1 MLTFGA
7 LQEKK
12 SKIKINPKK
21 EDCMEAKVKHG
32 EDCTCIDCDKRREKD
47 DSKEPTVE
55 GVVDVVKGGIKRHK
69 EAVQKKKI
77 KNRKAVPYAA
87 LAAEHQPEGDELKEY
102 SPNVTYQAKGGK
114 KSGKLGKS
122 SVYSLRGKDESKK
135 DFRKSHTKDIKDG
148 LLKKE
153 EVEQVDEFFGMFGG
167 GKKSKQNIRSSGGPN
182 NPVLKGARNLLGNR
196 KNVAPAA
203 KFYQAQ
209 MDRQKLI
216 QQMMMN
222 QEVEHEDGKTIQEDP
237 VSEQNV
243 GSYDS
248 YANKPGAFSLNLK
261 TLIGKGSNQ
270 KKSFSF
276 DVGGGNSRSSIFS
289 KSSSSYSGGDGT
301 YRGNEVGSAIN
312 QYNMATGQGGW
323 TKDEIAKEVKKE
335 QDFQAKYGSSNN
347 KQGIT
352 RTGTTSGTKQNNF
365 KKLLAMKNSVEHD
378 EENFIDEERSARRA
392 NVRAKSYKQVKAEID
407 KKDAAKKKS
416 GKGEYAASYGKKETD
431 VTDYGDDKPVAKKKA
446 PAKKKAVA
454 AVKKATPKAAP
465 KKSTPKAKAKPAP
478 KKAAPKKAATPKV
491 DKKAADIDRPK
502 GNLSDKA
509 RDWIKKGM
517 KRHRK
522 ATQGARVF
530 GKGFAKGV
538 KTAVKVAK
546 DVKKVVSEEDI
557 RLLTMGQYLEEK
569 PVLGSQSTTAQAK
582 LQAKLASGASK
593 LQKKLSGSG
602 VVAAESDRT
611 AEVTRL
617 PEQEEL
623 PEYLENNYVGREHS
637 EKVATGPRLGEPRK
651 KGATHPNA
659 GEGEKIQKRTLKWMR
674 GKGMQGAPGLKAMQ
688 DREAEHRARN
698 KSRNEEVE
706 LSERKSRLE
715 RTIRKLKTGRLKDP
729 LAGKTQELLDAGK
742 KFNDDYTKKYKKED
756 VEVAESKG
764 HKYDD
769 SFIEGETGSKVSRR
783 NLTRAMSSTTVGMGK
798 GARGKAEDS
807 AKRRE
812 RHQKD
817 RNVKTKGTKAGH
829 SGSAYPKMSKTLD
842 DQYPHKKTYRL
853 KQKAAARKA
862 GKKYED
868 DTHYSLKKKTVGEK
882 LPKPKNES
890 VEIDE
895 ATRLKKEKGYTKGGT
910 KKPSGKPTAMSVVL
924 DKIRKEH
931 GHGAVVGQG
940 GSRQKKKE
948 KGAKSTAGTGKYLKR
963 AKEKAAYAA
972 KAKKAGFKNT
982 QDYTNTMA
990 VYGGEANYKSGKGL
1004 DT

>member
-32 EDCTCIDCDKRREKD
+32 EDCTCIECDKRREKD

-55 GVVDVVKGGIKRHK
+55 GVVDVVKGGVKRHK

-87 LAAEHQPEGDELKEY
+87 LAAEHKPEGEKIE
-102 SPNVTYQAKGGK
+102 
-114 KSGKLGKS
+114 
-122 SVYSLRGKDESKK
+122 
-135 DFRKSHTKDIKDG
+135 
-148 LLKKE
+148 
-153 EVEQVDEFFGMFGG
+153 EFFGMFGG

-196 KNVAPAA
+196 QNVAPAA
-203 KFYQAQ
+203 KFYQNQ
-209 MDRQKLI
+209 MRK
-216 QQMMMN
+216 QQMLQQLMN

-248 YANKPGAFSLNLK
+248 YANKPGAWSLNVK
-261 TLIGKGSNQ
+261 TLFGKGSNQ
-270 KKSFSF
+270 KRSLSV
-276 DVGGGNSRSSIFS
+276 DVGGGNGRSSIFS

-335 QDFQAKYGSSNN
+335 QDFQAKYSGGSSNKSN

-352 RTGTTSGTKQNNF
+352 RSGTTSGSKSDTIKKFN
-365 KKLLAMKNSVEHD
+365 KLLAMKNSVEHD

-431 VTDYGDDKPVAKKKA
+431 VTDYGDDKPAAKKKA

-502 GNLSDKA
+502 GNLTDKA
-509 RDWIKKGM
+509 RDWIKKGV

-546 DVKKVVSEEDI
+546 DVKKVVSEEEI

-659 GEGEKIQKRTLKWMR
+659 GEGEKIQKRTLAWMKK
-674 GKGMQGAPGLKAMQ
+674 KGMKGAPGLKAMQ
-688 DREAEHRARN
+688 DREAEHRAQN
-698 KSRNEEVE
+698 KSRNEE
-706 LSERKSRLE
+706 
-715 RTIRKLKTGRLKDP
+715 
-729 LAGKTQELLDAGK
+729 
-742 KFNDDYTKKYKKED
+742 

-769 SFIEGETGSKVSRR
+769 SFIEGETGSKRARR
-783 NLTRAMSSTTVGMGK
+783 NLTRAMSSTTAGMGK
-798 GARGKAEDS
+798 PAEDTIKRRKRHQDDRGK
-807 AKRRE
+807 
-812 RHQKD
+812 
-817 RNVKTKGTKAGH
+817 KTKGTKAGH

-842 DQYPHKKTYRL
+842 DTYPHKKTYRL

-882 LPKPKNES
+882 LPKSKNES
-890 VEIDE
+890 VEVAE

-910 KKPSGKPTAMSVVL
+910 KKPSPTKDKALSFVL

-931 GHGAVVGQG
+931 GHGAVMGQG

>member
-32 EDCTCIDCDKRREKD
+32 EDCTCIECDKRREKD

-87 LAAEHQPEGDELKEY
+87 LAAEYQPEGELVDE
-102 SPNVTYQAKGGK
+102 TYFDSNTRGVSTKGGLRK
-114 KSGKLGKS
+114 QYNKPGKLSQS
-122 SVYSLRGKDESKK
+122 SFSHERKSKK
-135 DFRKSHTKDIKDG
+135 PELRMSKKELRKSMEDDANYEKKMGRSKPTPSNLKTSLKKM
-148 LLKKE
+148 KKE

-196 KNVAPAA
+196 NNVAPAA
-203 KFYQAQ
+203 KFYQNQ
-209 MDRQKLI
+209 MRK
-216 QQMMMN
+216 QQMLQQLMN

-237 VSEQNV
+237 VSEQ
-243 GSYDS
+243 SYNQM
-248 YANKPGAFSLNLK
+248 ANRPGAASINFN
-261 TLIGKGSNQ
+261 TLFGKGSNQ
-270 KKSFSF
+270 NKGFNIK
-276 DVGGGNSRSSIFS
+276 VGGAEVASWNKTSTHRGRSPKVALDQALAGIGNPQNDQFF
-289 KSSSSYSGGDGT
+289 KDWAAQ
-301 YRGNEVGSAIN
+301 EV
-312 QYNMATGQGGW
+312 
-323 TKDEIAKEVKKE
+323 AKERKLMKS
-335 QDFQAKYGSSNN
+335 QKS
-347 KQGIT
+347 GIT
-352 RTGTTSGTKQNNF
+352 YSGTTSGTNRN
-365 KKLLAMKNSVEHD
+365 MNNSVEHD
-378 EENFIDEERSARRA
+378 QENFIDEERSARRA

-502 GNLSDKA
+502 GNLTDKA

-659 GEGEKIQKRTLKWMR
+659 GEGEKIQKRTLAWMR
-674 GKGMQGAPGLKAMQ
+674 KKGMKGAPGLKAMQ
-688 DREAEHRARN
+688 DREAEHRAQN
-698 KSRNEEVE
+698 KSRNEE
-706 LSERKSRLE
+706 
-715 RTIRKLKTGRLKDP
+715 
-729 LAGKTQELLDAGK
+729 
-742 KFNDDYTKKYKKED
+742 

-798 GARGKAEDS
+798 GAKGKAEDT
-807 AKRRE
+807 AKRRK
-812 RHQKD
+812 RHQDD
-817 RNVKTKGTKAGH
+817 RGKKTRGTKAGH

-910 KKPSGKPTAMSVVL
+910 KKPSPTKDKALSYVL

-931 GHGAVVGQG
+931 GHGAVMGQG

>member
-21 EDCMEAKVKHG
+21 EDCMEAKLKHG
-32 EDCTCIDCDKRREKD
+32 EDCTCIECDKRREKD

-55 GVVDVVKGGIKRHK
+55 GVVDAVKGGVKRHK

-87 LAAEHQPEGDELKEY
+87 LAAEHKPEGEKIE
-102 SPNVTYQAKGGK
+102 
-114 KSGKLGKS
+114 
-122 SVYSLRGKDESKK
+122 
-135 DFRKSHTKDIKDG
+135 
-148 LLKKE
+148 
-153 EVEQVDEFFGMFGG
+153 EFFGMFGG
-167 GKKSKQNIRSSGGPN
+167 GKKHKQNIRSSGGPN
-182 NPVLKGARNLLGNR
+182 NPVMKGARNLLGNR
-196 KNVAPAA
+196 QNVAPAA
-203 KFYQAQ
+203 KFYQNQ
-209 MDRQKLI
+209 MRK
-216 QQMMMN
+216 QQMLQQLMN

-248 YANKPGAFSLNLK
+248 YANKRGSFSLNLK

-270 KKSFSF
+270 NKSISL
-276 DVGGGNSRSSIFS
+276 DVGGGNSRSSIA
-289 KSSSSYSGGDGT
+289 SYQKTSTSGGGR
-301 YRGNEVGSAIN
+301 RGNEVGDALGRFNSIK
-312 QYNMATGQGGW
+312 GGGDGGW
-323 TKDEIAKEVKKE
+323 TKDEIAQAVKKE
-335 QDFQAKYGSSNN
+335 QDFQKKYGSNKSN
-347 KQGIT
+347 KSGIT
-352 RTGTTSGTKQNNF
+352 YSGTTSGSKRN
-365 KKLLAMKNSVEHD
+365 MYNSVEHD

-431 VTDYGDDKPVAKKKA
+431 VTDYGDDKPAAKKKA

-478 KKAAPKKAATPKV
+478 KKAATPKV

-502 GNLSDKA
+502 GNLTDKA
-509 RDWIKKGM
+509 KDWIKKGM
-517 KRHRK
+517 KRHKK

-546 DVKKVVSEEDI
+546 DVKKVVSEEEI
-557 RLLTMGQYLEEK
+557 MLLSMGQYLEEK

-659 GEGEKIQKRTLKWMR
+659 GEGEKIQKRTLAWMR
-674 GKGMQGAPGLKAMQ
+674 KKGMKGAPGLKAMK
-688 DREAEHRARN
+688 DREAEHRAQN
-698 KSRNEEVE
+698 KSRNEE
-706 LSERKSRLE
+706 
-715 RTIRKLKTGRLKDP
+715 
-729 LAGKTQELLDAGK
+729 
-742 KFNDDYTKKYKKED
+742 

-769 SFIEGETGSKVSRR
+769 SFIEGETGSKRARR
-783 NLTRAMSSTTVGMGK
+783 NLTRAMSSTTAGMGK
-798 GARGKAEDS
+798 PAEDTIKRRKRHQDDRGK
-807 AKRRE
+807 
-812 RHQKD
+812 
-817 RNVKTKGTKAGH
+817 KTKGTKAGH

-842 DQYPHKKTYRL
+842 DTYPHKKTYRL

-862 GKKYED
+862 GKKYKD

-882 LPKPKNES
+882 LPKSKNES
-890 VEIDE
+890 VEVAE
-895 ATRLKKEKGYTKGGT
+895 ATRLKKEKGYDKGGT
-910 KKPSGKPTAMSVVL
+910 KKPSGKKDAALSFVL

-931 GHGAVVGQG
+931 GKGAVMGQG
-940 GSRQKKKE
+940 SKQQKKK
-948 KGAKSTAGTGKYLKR
+948 KGEKSTAGTGKYLKR

-990 VYGGEANYKSGKGL
+990 RYGGEDNYKSGRGL
-1004 DT
+1004 GT